1 MTEQAPAADPVTAA
15 ISATVGSGI
24 DEATAERIAHLAR
37 YLLDGDPALSM
48 RLGPYKLDAPRAAV
62 KAAVTAAAL
71 AIAIEGAGL
80 DSVPVVVLACVV
92 PFLVEIERVELT
104 PGDELVVAALR
115 ATTLPGGDDHGWY
128 RALPPQLRAQLTQV
142 EFLDLLGRLREAGI
156 VTTSP
161 AGGYDGFIWTHHDGF
176 MWPHLA
182 TL

>member
-1 MTEQAPAADPVTAA
+1 MTEQAPAADLVTAA
-15 ISATVGSGI
+15 IAATVGSGI
-24 DEATAERIAHLAR
+24 DEATAERIARLAR

-115 ATTLPGGDDHGWY
+115 ATAPVTSRSWTAAPTTVLRRCFTSATTKAANMRCSIARRETCAACSGSARRSPTWRFGGCS
-128 RALPPQLRAQLTQV
+128 R
-142 EFLDLLGRLREAGI
+142 
-156 VTTSP
+156 
-161 AGGYDGFIWTHHDGF
+161 
-176 MWPHLA
+176 
-182 TL
+182 